1 MAKLT
6 ESYLR
11 NIIKEEI
18 TSVLQEGFMDKTL
31 DFFGRKHPMGRTI
44 RDRAREIRNNPNWDS
59 SSLKN
64 IYGKKINQIIA
75 SGDNEAVTYADLLK
89 TIEDQFKH
97 QIDSEIEVDASDKAR
112 KESDQKRKDLYNSSI
127 RNQNKR
133 EADKKRND
141 KEFYSDLER
150 ENEER
155 AFRGTP
161 EYHEQFRQRV
171 GDQYVSITPDK
182 IKTRPDPR
190 YKGSW

>member
-133 EADKKRND
+133 DAAKQQSD

-190 YKGSW
+190 YKGS

>member
-6 ESYLR
+6 EAYLR

-59 SSLKN
+59 SSLKH

-112 KESDQKRKDLYNSSI
+112 KESDQERKDLYNSSI

-133 EADKKRND
+133 DADKQRSD
-141 KEFYSDLER
+141 KEYYGALER

>member
-6 ESYLR
+6 EAYLR

-190 YKGSW
+190 YKGN

>member
-11 NIIKEEI
+11 NIIKEELN
-18 TSVLQEGFMDKTL
+18 SVLQEGFMDKTL
-31 DFFGRKHPMGRTI
+31 DFFGRKHPMGRSI
-44 RDRAREIRNNPNWDS
+44 RDRAREIRDNPNWDS
-59 SSLKN
+59 SSLKH

-75 SGDNEAVTYADLLK
+75 SGDNEAVTYADILK

-97 QIDSEIEVDASDKAR
+97 QIDSQAELDASDKAR

-133 EADKKRND
+133 DAEKERSD
-141 KEFYSDLER
+141 KEFYGALGK

-155 AFRGTP
+155 EFRGTP
-161 EYHEQFRQRV
+161 EYHDQFRKRV
-171 GDQYVSITPDK
+171 GDQYVAITPDK
-182 IKTRPDPR
+182 IKTKPSSSTR
-190 YKGSW
+190 K

>member
-190 YKGSW
+190 YKGN